1 MSLNKKTEKE
11 LERAKVLLKA
21 MCEICDKMDRSHFVL
36 NFFEQTAT
44 YDGTDC
50 DGDCLFTDVKEFLEE
65 SVESKEPV
73 PEEKEEEKT
82 IPFATVKNLKDMAK
96 DLQVSFSEV
105 DNKLFITNGD
115 IEATTIPIDL
125 VYGEVENEDWGDVI
139 LTKKDGS
146 QIRAD
151 WNMEKTIDGFN
162 FFLYALKK
170 VEINYQ
176 TDTSYAI
183 KFILSN
189 KSGFVYGTELEN
201 K

>member
-1 MSLNKKTEKE
+1 MSLNKKTETEKE

-82 IPFATVKNLKDMAK
+82 IPFATVKNLKTWQK
-96 DLQVSFSEV
+96 TC
-105 DNKLFITNGD
+105 KYLFQ
-115 IEATTIPIDL
+115 
-125 VYGEVENEDWGDVI
+125 
-139 LTKKDGS
+139 K
-146 QIRAD
+146 
-151 WNMEKTIDGFN
+151 
-162 FFLYALKK
+162 
-170 VEINYQ
+170 
-176 TDTSYAI
+176 
-183 KFILSN
+183 
-189 KSGFVYGTELEN
+189 
-201 K
+201 

>member
-82 IPFATVKNLKDMAK
+82 IPFATVNDLRDMAK

-189 KSGFVYGTELEN
+189 KSGFVSGTELEN

>member
-1 MSLNKKTEKE
+1 
-11 LERAKVLLKA
+11 
-21 MCEICDKMDRSHFVL
+21 
-36 NFFEQTAT
+36 
-44 YDGTDC
+44 
-50 DGDCLFTDVKEFLEE
+50 
-65 SVESKEPV
+65 
-73 PEEKEEEKT
+73 
-82 IPFATVKNLKDMAK
+82 MAK

-189 KSGFVYGTELEN
+189 KSGFVTGTELEN